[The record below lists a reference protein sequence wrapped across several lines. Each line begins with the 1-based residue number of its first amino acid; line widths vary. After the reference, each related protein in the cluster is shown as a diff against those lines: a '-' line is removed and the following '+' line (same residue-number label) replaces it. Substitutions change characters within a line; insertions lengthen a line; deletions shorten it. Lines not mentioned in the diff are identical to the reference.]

1 MMPLDCGCT
10 VVQKTHEHFNDWAS
24 AKKDFDGRVIFIIRY
39 IMQIMSTIN
48 MTCLSTNVI
57 IYSIRN
63 PYDTIVSCWKYLI
76 TADHLKHIPDAYFF
90 GDGEI

>member
-10 VVQKTHEHFNDWAS
+10 VVQKTHEHFNDWAN
-24 AKKDFDGRVIFIIRY
+24 AKKEFAGRVIFVIRY
-39 IMQIMSTIN
+39 NAKKESKIN
-48 MTCLSTNVI
+48 RTCVSMHFI